1 MKSLNATEELWI
13 SETGI
18 KAGEEKASETDVEAC
33 CYLGCCYI
41 ACSDSCVG
49 SW

>member
-1 MKSLNATEELWI
+1 MKSLNVTEELWI
-13 SETGI
+13 NETKVSSGEK
-18 KAGEEKASETDVEAC
+18 KAPETDVEAC

>member
-13 SETGI
+13 NE
-18 KAGEEKASETDVEAC
+18 ARVNNGEKKSPEEDVEAC

-41 ACSDSCVG
+41 ACSDSCVT